1 MTMVYLNR
9 GKSHDMLG
17 ERDKA
22 LEDYRA
28 VLKRRDV
35 WQLHDQAQ
43 KYIKKPYDKN
53 DPEEKP

>member
-1 MTMVYLNR
+1 
-9 GKSHDMLG
+9 
-17 ERDKA
+17 